1 MAVAIRH
8 AVHDAVRITG
18 RGVRTV
24 HIVGGGVANPLFCQ
38 LVANACGLPVVAGPT
53 EAASW
58 GNVLVQARALG
69 VAGGS
74 LAELRSLVRRG
85 VHLARYSPDG
95 QEAAWA
101 RADEIVLA
109 SRGS

>member
-1 MAVAIRH
+1 
-8 AVHDAVRITG
+8 
-18 RGVRTV
+18 VRTV

-38 LVANACGLPVVAGPT
+38 LVANACGLPAVAGPT